1 MLMAKLT
8 AKATKGVSKYTSGKT
23 TNRAGGTAFKLKDEA
38 RLMTGVLTTFFSE
51 PKYYGD
57 TDKDIIETARK
68 LVKSNPEFV
77 AKLAAYT
84 RNEFHM
90 RTISQVLA
98 AEVAN
103 GAKGNPIVRKMAR
116 RVIERPDDMANILS
130 YYLANFK
137 KPIARSLRRG
147 LADAFPRFDEYQL
160 AKYKGLDDDVKL
172 RDVVKLVR
180 PKPQSEE
187 QGLLWKRLIENTLE
201 TPETRETILSAKG
214 QSKKVWEDMIDS
226 KKLGYMATLR
236 NLENMLKNKV
246 SDKHVTQ
253 VCDFLRNPNAVARSK
268 QLPFRFFSAYKMIE
282 QGVSHHK
289 VGDILDALEDAIS
302 TSVQNLPRFDGVTF
316 MTTDTSGSMN
326 SSISRNSI
334 VRCMDIGCLLESVAH
349 QFCESAICSVFG
361 TNFKTV
367 NLSKRAGILSNM
379 SKIERTQVGWST
391 NLYLAIDYLIKNKIY
406 VDRIIV
412 FSDMQT
418 YGDSY
423 DYQSKS
429 CQKLLTEYRAKVNPD
444 AWMHSIDLQG
454 YGQTKFMGNK
464 VNLIAGWSD
473 KVLQFIKMTENMEGD
488 LLDTVMNYEL

>member
-1 MLMAKLT
+1 MAKLT
-8 AKATKGVSKYTSGKT
+8 KTATKGVSKYTSGKT
-23 TNRAGGTAFKLKDEA
+23 TNRAGGTAYALKDEA
-38 RLMTGVLTTFFSE
+38 KLMTGVLTTFFNE
-51 PKYYGD
+51 PKFYGD
-57 TDKDIIETARK
+57 TDKGIITTARK
-68 LVKSNPEFV
+68 LAKSNPEFV
-77 AKLAAYT
+77 AKLAAYA

-160 AKYKGLDDDVKL
+160 AKYKGLDNDVKL
-172 RDVVKLVR
+172 RDVVKIVR
-180 PKPQSEE
+180 PKPVKEG
-187 QGLLWKRLIENTLE
+187 QGELWKKLIENTLE

-246 SDKHVTQ
+246 SNKHIAQ
-253 VCDFLRNPNAVARSK
+253 VCDYLRNETAVARSK
-268 QLPFRFFSAYKMIE
+268 QLPFRFFSAYKMLE
-282 QGVSHHK
+282 QGVSHPK
-289 VGDILDALEDAIS
+289 VGDVLDALEDAIS
-302 TSVQNLPRFDGVTF
+302 ISTQNIPHFDGVTF
-316 MTTDTSGSMN
+316 MTTDTSGSMT
-326 SSISRNSI
+326 SPMSRNSI
-334 VRCMDIGCLLESVAH
+334 VRCMDIGCLLEAVAH
-349 QFCESAICSVFG
+349 QFCESPICSVFG

-379 SKIERTQVGWST
+379 QKIERTNVGWST
-391 NLYLAIDYLIKNKIY
+391 NLYTALDYLIKNKIY

-412 FSDMQT
+412 FSDMQS
-418 YGDSY
+418 YGDSGSY
-423 DYQSKS
+423 YGNKS
-429 CQKLLTEYRAKVNPD
+429 CQKYLTEYHNKINPN

-454 YGQTKFMGNK
+454 YGQTKFMGNN

-488 LLDTVMNYEL
+488 LLNTVMNYEL